1 VEVARALLAQRIEV
15 AVAVAELVDEIPG
28 DLKHS

>member
-15 AVAVAELVDEIPG
+15 AVAELVDEIPG